1 MPRISIYIRI
11 ILFSSILVFLPVFV
25 SSLMNYQAAK
35 NRLEQNETL
44 ELREIVDHVAHIDG
58 DLVSRIKIEERTGDP
73 ELLTTNLFLEV
84 QDQLEEAIQA
94 SESPGAKYPVYVFR
108 KALDFEISGEME
120 FAVMT
125 TRDRFGNY
133 FWGKRYAAFAEH
145 RMAFAGETEVT
156 GIFSDEFGTWI
167 AAVAPVY
174 DSQQQV
180 VAVVQV
186 SRSVTERYKAVRGQ
200 AWAEL
205 RRAFITLLVCIL
217 PALWMARSFVKPIR
231 ALVEATQRFANN
243 QLEYRVR
250 MSRRDELG
258 DLAHNFNWMA
268 EQLLVD
274 RLKRVES
281 EASLR
286 SSESEAR
293 KLALVASRTHNSV
306 IIMDAEGRIEWVNEG
321 FVRMTGHTLE
331 EVSGRRPIDF
341 LIGAETDEKTAEF
354 MRDQFRQGEG
364 FNAELLSYRKDGS
377 TFRMAVEVQPV
388 RDDRDTI
395 VNYVAIQADITDR
408 WRVAAELQKAK
419 DEAEAAN
426 SAKSEFL
433 AVMSH
438 EIRTPMNG
446 ILGFT
451 NLLLGTRLNNQQRDY
466 TETIQSSGEALL
478 SLLNDILDFSKI
490 ESGRMDLDSQP
501 FELRQC
507 VEDALDLIAAPA
519 ARKGIEVV
527 ARISPDL
534 PETFVGDLTRIRQI
548 VVNLAGNAVKFTDEG
563 EIIVTVEGKK
573 VTVEGEDLWEIHCA
587 VKDTGVGIP
596 EERMKRLFKAF
607 SQVDSSITR
616 KYGGT
621 GLGLVICRRLAELM
635 GGKIWGTSEPG
646 KGSTFQFTALLREAD
661 EQKLQQWVVN
671 AAEIADRKILLL
683 DDNAT
688 AREHLNGLFEGW
700 GMKPTSVGT
709 LAEAEAFL
717 TTQPKV
723 DLVLLDSSFITVEG
737 ANFASRHTV
746 KEGGKG
752 AQMIVLGA
760 MGMEDKVKEYMGEL
774 CQSLLTKPIHQ
785 SMLFNAMIELLSDG
799 GGHTTV
805 GTASLIDS
813 TLGDRVPLKI
823 LVAEDNAT
831 NQKLALLTL
840 KQMGYRADIAG
851 NGLEALQA
859 VQRQAYDLILMDVQ
873 MPEMDG
879 LKATKEIRQRESGP
893 GSGKHRTRIVA
904 MTANVTKRDKENCFA
919 AGMDDY
925 ISKPVR
931 LEVLQRALAKGQP
944 TLVTRE
950 EETEV
955 RRGQSIAAAEQSIRE
970 LCDALEPEGVIEM
983 AESFLVDVPEMI
995 ATLRV
1000 TADGGELKELER
1012 AAHSLKGAAGIFNWK
1027 ALAIRAKAVEDAAE
1041 AGDLQK
1047 ATDHIKAVEEEVELA
1062 HAALERAIL
1071 QLKESLIG

>member
-1 MPRISIYIRI
+1 
-11 ILFSSILVFLPVFV
+11 
-25 SSLMNYQAAK
+25 
-35 NRLEQNETL
+35 
-44 ELREIVDHVAHIDG
+44 
-58 DLVSRIKIEERTGDP
+58 DLVSQIIISDVEGVP
-73 ELLTTNLFLEV
+73 LLRTTNVFQEV
-84 QDQLEEAIQA
+84 QAQLASAILA

-108 KALDFEISGEME
+108 KAVDFETSGEME

-133 FWGKRYAAFAEH
+133 LWGQRYPAFEEHRAAFE
-145 RMAFAGETEVT
+145 GETEVT
-156 GIFSDEFGTWI
+156 GIFTDGFGTWI

-174 DSQQQV
+174 DSQRQV
-180 VAVVQV
+180 VAVAQV
-186 SRSVTERYKAVRGQ
+186 SRSVTERYKTVREQ
-200 AWAEL
+200 AWAEI
-205 RRAFITLLVCIL
+205 RRALITLLVCLL
-217 PALWMARSFVKPIR
+217 PAIWMARSLVNPIR
-231 ALVEATQRFANN
+231 LLVEATQRFANN
-243 QLEYRVR
+243 QLAYRVK

-274 RLKRVES
+274 RMKRVES

-321 FVRMTGHTLE
+321 FVRMTGHGLE
-331 EVSGRRPIDF
+331 GVLGQRPEDF
-341 LIGAETDEKTAEF
+341 LVGPETDERSVQS
-354 MRDQFRQGEG
+354 MRDQLSEGEG

-388 RDDRDTI
+388 RDERGGI
-395 VNYVAIQADITDR
+395 VNYVAIQADITER
-408 WRVAAELQKAK
+408 WQVAAELQKAK

-451 NLLLGTRLNNQQRDY
+451 NLLMGTRLNNQQRDY
-466 TETIQSSGEALL
+466 TETIQSSGESLL

-519 ARKGIEVV
+519 ALKGIEVV

-548 VVNLAGNAVKFTDEG
+548 VVNLAGNAVKFTEEG
-563 EIIVTVEGKK
+563 EIVVTLAGKK
-573 VTVEGEDLWEIHCA
+573 VKVGGKELWEVSCG
-587 VKDTGVGIP
+587 VQDSGVGIP

-635 GGKIWGTSEPG
+635 GGKIWVTSELG
-646 KGSTFQFTALLREAD
+646 KGSNFQFTTLLQEAD
-661 EQKLQQWVVN
+661 EQKIQQWVVN
-671 AAEIADRKILLL
+671 AAEIADRQVLLL

-688 AREHLNGLFEGW
+688 AREHLTGVFEGW
-700 GMKPTSVGT
+700 GMKPASVGT
-709 LAEAEAFL
+709 LAEAEEFL
-717 TTQPKV
+717 ASDPKV
-723 DLVLLDSSFITVEG
+723 DLVLLDSSFVTVAG
-737 ANFASRHTV
+737 ANFASRHAV
-746 KEGGKG
+746 KAGSKG
-752 AQMIVLGA
+752 APMIVLGA
-760 MGMEDKVKEYMGEL
+760 MGMEDKVKEYMGDL

-799 GGHTTV
+799 GGHRPV
-805 GTASLIDS
+805 SAVSPIDS

-831 NQKLALLTL
+831 NQKLAMLTL

-851 NGLEALQA
+851 NGLEAVQA
-859 VQRQAYDLILMDVQ
+859 TQRQAYDLILMDVQ

-879 LKATKEIRQRESGP
+879 LKATKEIRQRESG
-893 GSGKHRTRIVA
+893 GSEGKHRTRIVA
-904 MTANVTKRDKENCFA
+904 MTANVTKQDKENCFA

-931 LEVLQRALAKGQP
+931 LEVLQRALASGQP
-944 TLVTRE
+944 RLAE
-950 EETEV
+950 GEAETEI
-955 RRGQSIAAAEQSIRE
+955 RRGQSIAAAEQAIRE
-970 LCDALEPEGVIEM
+970 LCDALEPDGVIEM
-983 AESFLVDVPEMI
+983 AESFLVDVPVMI
-995 ATLRV
+995 EALRD
-1000 TADGGELKELER
+1000 TSAKGELKELER
-1012 AAHSLKGAAGIFNWK
+1012 AAHSLKGAAGIFNWQ
-1027 ALAIRAKAVEDAAE
+1027 ALGTRAKAVEDAAA
-1041 AGDLQK
+1041 AGDLEG
-1047 ATDHIKAVEEEVELA
+1047 ATAQIKEVEEEFKLA
-1062 HAALERAIL
+1062 HAALERAVL
-1071 QLKESLIG
+1071 QLKESLVG